1 MWHDSDIPCYN
12 AGTMWMTV
20 TGCALGIAAGV
31 RHALEPD
38 HLAAVSAMVAGG
50 ASQTRGTLRFA
61 AAWGVGHGL
70 VLVGVGA
77 VLFALRARMPPT
89 LADGFELLVALMLV
103 ALGVRG
109 LHQARGAEAHA
120 AGAHTHELPRATSVT
135 ALPFFVG
142 TLHGLAG
149 SGGLTAA
156 VAAEQPTVGL
166 GLLTMVLYGLGA
178 AVGMVTLAAVATLP
192 LQTRAVGKRLLRGV
206 SVASSFASLAVGVAW
221 AAPVLHRMVLAAA

>member
-1 MWHDSDIPCYN
+1 
-12 AGTMWMTV
+12 MWMTL

-38 HLAAVSAMVAGG
+38 HLAAVSTIVAGEKPSR
-50 ASQTRGTLRFA
+50 ATLRFA
-61 AAWGVGHGL
+61 AAWGAGHGL
-70 VLVGVGA
+70 VLVSVGA
-77 VLFALRARMPPT
+77 LLFALRAQMPAR
-89 LADGFELLVALMLV
+89 LSDGFELLVAIMLV

-109 LHQARGAEAHA
+109 LRRVRGREAKGP
-120 AGAHTHELPRATSVT
+120 GAFGGTHTHHSHGEAPKAAAVA

-166 GLLTMVLYGLGA
+166 GLLTMGLYGVGA
-178 AVGMVTLAAVATLP
+178 TLGMVALAAVATLP
-192 LQTRAVGKRLLRGV
+192 LRTRHRAGARLLEGV
-206 SVASSFASLAVGVAW
+206 SVASSLASLVVGIAW
-221 AAPVLHRMVLAAA
+221 GAPVLHRMVLAA